1 MVLDALARRYGQLPH
16 QLLSLSPLEL
26 RLAYEA
32 ARAGGEAEQQEVER
46 ARQEA
51 GRGRR

>member
-1 MVLDALARRYGQLPH
+1 VILDALARRYGILPH
-16 QLLSLSPLEL
+16 QLLKLSPLEL

-32 ARAGGEAEQQEVER
+32 ARAGGEAEQEQVER
-46 ARQEA
+46 ARMEA